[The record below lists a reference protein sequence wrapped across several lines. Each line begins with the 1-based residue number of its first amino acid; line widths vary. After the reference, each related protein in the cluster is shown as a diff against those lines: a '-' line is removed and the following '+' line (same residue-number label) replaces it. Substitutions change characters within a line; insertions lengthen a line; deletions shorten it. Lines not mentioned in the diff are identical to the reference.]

1 MGRSFGQG
9 DTVKFTFSNLPA
21 TGWALP
27 AARITDLARIAEE
40 VGFDRFAVADL
51 PYHYDCMTVM
61 TACLLGTDRLEVES
75 LVTNPYTRD
84 PGLVAATWAT
94 MADLSGGR
102 AILGIG
108 GGVESATRVYVAPW
122 AHERPHPAAAVREAV
137 SVYRSMWRGEKVTF
151 DGEVVHVHG
160 ATLDC
165 PLPPPI
171 PILVAARGRLML
183 GLAGELA
190 DIAHLASL
198 FMDVEHQ
205 RDNVRAVLDG
215 ARAAGRQPGAF
226 EIDMSI
232 TVSVSSDQ
240 ERARRDARRN
250 AAQTILWIAGTDS
263 HNARR
268 RDWKRPAQFDIDEEL
283 IRALTTRWDMWRQPE
298 LPAELAAMIDEETL
312 DRFTVAGGPDE
323 CARRMRALAEA
334 LPEVTGFRL
343 KLPRPVRAATF
354 ADYEDSIRG
363 MGEVIAKLRLE
374 PALQS

>member
-1 MGRSFGQG
+1 MR
-9 DTVKFTFSNLPA
+9 FTFSNLPA

-27 AARITDLARIAEE
+27 ASRIVDLARLTEE

-61 TACLLGTDRLEVES
+61 AACLLGTSRLGVES
-75 LVTNPYTRD
+75 LVTNAYTRD
-84 PGLVAATWAT
+84 PGLVAATFAT
-94 MADLSGGR
+94 LADLSGGR

-108 GGVESATRVYVAPW
+108 GGVETATRVYVAPW
-122 AHERPHPAAAVREAV
+122 AHDRPHPATAVREAV
-137 SVYRSMWRGEKVTF
+137 AVYRAMWRGEEVTL
-151 DGEVVHVHG
+151 DGQVVHVHS

-183 GLAGELA
+183 RLAGEIA

-198 FMDVEHQ
+198 FMDVGHQ

-215 ARAAGRQPGAF
+215 ARAAGRSSRGL
-226 EIDMSI
+226 EIDMSV
-232 TVSVSSDQ
+232 TVSVSSDR

-268 RDWKRPAQFDIDEEL
+268 RDWQRPPQFDVNEEL
-283 IRALTTRWDMWRQPE
+283 IRALTTRWDMWRDPE
-298 LPAELAAMIDEETL
+298 LPADLEAMIDDETL
-312 DRFTVAGGPDE
+312 DRFTIAGEPEE

-334 LPEVTGFRL
+334 LPEVTGFRV
-343 KLPRPVRAATF
+343 KLPRPVRAATY
-354 ADYEDSIRG
+354 ADYEEAIRG
-363 MGEVIAKLRLE
+363 MGQVIAKLRPE
-374 PALQS
+374 PALQP